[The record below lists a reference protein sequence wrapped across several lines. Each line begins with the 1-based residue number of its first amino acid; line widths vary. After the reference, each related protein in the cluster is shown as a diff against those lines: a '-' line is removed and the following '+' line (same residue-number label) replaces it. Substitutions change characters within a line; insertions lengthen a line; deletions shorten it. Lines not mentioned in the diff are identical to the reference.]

1 MKSKSLKR
9 LFSFI
14 MAFAIVV
21 TIAPTVIFAAEAPAG
36 VQVTDVY
43 SAWAELDIFMA
54 QAAYG
59 LGNEST
65 YANFRGAVTA
75 EQFDTMCA
83 SFDYEL
89 DYEDIK
95 ENMTRGEIITALYE
109 IITEESSAAEDDAI
123 DYFVQEKLIKGRT
136 SGEYHLDKICTVE
149 EMIVF
154 SVRTYEHLKYLAD
167 EDSKGFFWRV
177 SGGECDVYLL
187 GSVHLADGSIYPFS
201 KAIEEAFEASEN
213 LVVEVDMTAIG
224 EEEMIYLSEK
234 GTLSDGSTIKDYISE
249 ETYVLYKDVCEAFGL
264 PALYYDLWQPWE
276 AWRQLQALMMLAGGE
291 SAEAQIDALLGMD
304 MRYMLRAVAD
314 GKNIVELESFKF
326 QIDLLSSFS
335 PELQEV
341 LLTGILMSFNQEAE
355 TTEAQTEA
363 MYSALLALIEI
374 VKNGDEKALGAALS
388 VDVEFENPLDIEYYE
403 KFITDRDKGM
413 AEGIDELLQDGS
425 NGDYFVIVGAAHMIN
440 KKGIVALLKDM
451 GYTVERIK

>member
-65 YANFRGAVTA
+65 YANFRGGVTA
-75 EQFDTMCA
+75 EKFDTVCD

-89 DYEDIK
+89 DYENK
-95 ENMTRGEIITALYE
+95 NENMTRGEIITVLYE
-109 IITEESSAAEDDAI
+109 IITEESGATEDDAI
-123 DYFVQEKLIKGRT
+123 DYFVQKKLIKGRT
-136 SGEYHLDKICTVE
+136 NGDYLLDEICTVE
-149 EMIVF
+149 EMLIF

-187 GSVHLADGSIYPFS
+187 GSVHFGDGSIYPLS
-201 KAIEEAFEASEN
+201 KAIEEAFESSEN
-213 LVVEVDMTAIG
+213 LVVEANIAG
-224 EEEMIYLSEK
+224 LSEEETAYVAEKQMI
-234 GTLSDGSTIKDYISE
+234 SDGTTIADHISP
-249 ETYVLYKDVCEAFGL
+249 ETYDLYKKVCESL
-264 PALYYDLWQPWE
+264 EIPAEAYDYLQPW
-276 AWRQLQALMMLAGGE
+276 AAYMGLQTAMMMLGGE
-291 SAEAQIDALLGMD
+291 DTDAQTATLLGMD
-304 MRYMLRAVAD
+304 MRFLLKAMTG
-314 GKNIVELESFKF
+314 GKNIVELESATF
-326 QIDLLSSFS
+326 QIDMLSSFS

-341 LLTGILMSFNQEAE
+341 LLIGTLMGFNQEAE

-363 MYSALLALIEI
+363 MYLSLLALIEI
-374 VKNGDEKALGAALS
+374 VKNGNEEDLGVMLG

-403 KFITDRDKGM
+403 KFINERNQGM
-413 AEGIDELLQDGS
+413 AEGIDELLQDDS
-425 NGDYFVIVGAAHMIN
+425 NGDYFVIVGAAHMIG